1 MRDIQLKDPFPYGDA
16 LCVPL
21 VDVTIFRQTSGTTG
35 QPVYQPDTWQDWEWW
50 TECWSYI
57 LWAQGYRPRVRVF
70 MPFGY
75 NIFVAFW
82 AGHYTAEKIGC
93 EVIPGGV
100 LDIEKNWIAESE
112 ARYEAYKRGEL
123 EAYDKVFLM
132 DYCVFDALE
141 KKI

>member
-1 MRDIQLKDPFPYGDA
+1 
-16 LCVPL
+16 
-21 VDVTIFRQTSGTTG
+21 
-35 QPVYQPDTWQDWEWW
+35 
-50 TECWSYI
+50 
-57 LWAQGYRPRVRVF
+57 

-141 KKI
+141 KNFKHKDSLLISKIRYSSRFYHFC